1 MSEKVLILT
10 TGGTID
16 KVYFDA
22 KSAYAVG
29 EPQIA
34 EVLRQ
39 AHINEN
45 FRMHSLMRKDSL
57 EMEESD
63 RIEIRDAIEASS
75 ERRVLVTHGTDTMT
89 ETATCLQSI
98 EGRTIVLTG
107 ALIPARFR
115 ENDALFNIGFAWAAM
130 QILPAGV
137 YIAMNGCLF
146 RPGEVRKD
154 HTLNRFVR
162 IADS

>member
-1 MSEKVLILT
+1 MSQNDCLILT

-34 EVLRQ
+34 DVLHQ
-39 AHINEN
+39 AHVKRG
-45 FRMHSLMRKDSL
+45 FVVKPLMRKDSL
-57 EMEESD
+57 EMEASD
-63 RIEIRDAIEASS
+63 REAIRKVIEDADQTRI
-75 ERRVLVTHGTDTMT
+75 LVTHGTDTMT
-89 ETATCLQSI
+89 ETAAFLEGI

-107 ALIPARFR
+107 ALLPARFR
-115 ENDALFNIGFAWAAM
+115 DNDAIFNIGFAWAAV
-130 QILPAGV
+130 QVLPSGV
-137 YIAMNGCLF
+137 YIAMNGSLF

-154 HTLNRFVR
+154 REQNCFVR
-162 IADS
+162 IEA

>member
-1 MSEKVLILT
+1 MSEAVLIVT

-63 RIEIRDAIEASS
+63 RIAIRDTIEASS

-130 QILPAGV
+130 QILPTGV

-154 HTLNRFVR
+154 HALNRFVR